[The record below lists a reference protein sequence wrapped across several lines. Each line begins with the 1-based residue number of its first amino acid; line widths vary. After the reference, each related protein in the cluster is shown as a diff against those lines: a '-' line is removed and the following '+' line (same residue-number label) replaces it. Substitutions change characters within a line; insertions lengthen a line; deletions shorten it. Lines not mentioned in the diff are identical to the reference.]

1 MKNKIIV
8 CYTAENSRE
17 KAEKLAEKLNTEIS
31 TEIKESQLALLYDE
45 RGLTLTDGN
54 LEVRGD
60 FTENRNRL
68 SENNL
73 RQEFL
78 VKAVKSKNMG
88 ENPLVVDATA
98 GLGED
103 SILLS
108 AAGSRVVMFEYNP
121 IICAL
126 LEDAMDRAR
135 ETDELCEIINRMTL
149 IEGDSTEK
157 MSEISERPEAV
168 FLDPMFPER
177 KKSGLVK
184 KKFQLLQKL
193 EKPATDERK
202 MYEEALKLHPKKI
215 VVKRPLKGPI
225 LQGTKPSYSIKGK
238 AIRYDCILLPD

>member
-1 MKNKIIV
+1 MENKIVV
-8 CYTAENSRE
+8 CYAEEKFRE
-17 KAEKLAEKLNTEIS
+17 KAEKLAKKLNTEIKS
-31 TEIKESQLALLYDE
+31 GMIENELALLYDE
-45 RGLTLTDGN
+45 RGLTLTDGD

-103 SILLS
+103 SILLA
-108 AAGSRVVMFEYNP
+108 AAGYRVIMFEYNP
-121 IICAL
+121 VICAL

-135 ETDELCEIINRMTL
+135 EIDELREVINRMTL
-149 IEGDSTEK
+149 VEGDSTEK
-157 MSEISERPEAV
+157 MSEINERPEAV

-177 KKSGLVK
+177 KKSALVK
-184 KKFQLLQKL
+184 KKFQLLQRL
-193 EKPATDERK
+193 ERPATNERELYDE
-202 MYEEALKLHPKKI
+202 AVGLKPKKI
-215 VVKRPLKGPI
+215 VIKRPLKGPV
-225 LQGTKPSYSIKGK
+225 LEGTKPSYSIKGK
-238 AIRYDCILLPD
+238 AIRYDCILL

>member
-1 MKNKIIV
+1 MENKIIV
-8 CYTAENSRE
+8 CYAEEKFRE
-17 KAEKLAEKLNTEIS
+17 KAEKLAKKLNTEIKS
-31 TEIKESQLALLYDE
+31 GLKENELSLLCDE
-45 RGLTLTDGN
+45 RGLTLTDGD

-60 FTENRNRL
+60 FAENRNRL

-78 VKAVKSKNMG
+78 VKAVKSKNVG

-103 SILLS
+103 SILLA
-108 AAGSRVVMFEYNP
+108 AAGYRVMMFEYNP
-121 IICAL
+121 VICAL

-135 ETDELCEIINRMTL
+135 KTDELREIINRMTL

-157 MSEISERPEAV
+157 MSEINERPEAV
-168 FLDPMFPER
+168 FLD
-177 KKSGLVK
+177 GLVK

-202 MYEEALKLHPKKI
+202 MYEEALKLRPKKI
-215 VVKRPLKGPI
+215 IVKRPLKGPV
-225 LQGTKPSYSIKGK
+225 LEGTKPSYSIKGK
-238 AIRYDCILLPD
+238 AIRYDCILI

>member
-1 MKNKIIV
+1 MENKIVV
-8 CYTAENSRE
+8 CYAEEKFRE
-17 KAEKLAEKLNTEIS
+17 KAEKLAKKLNTEIKS
-31 TEIKESQLALLYDE
+31 GMIENELALLYDE
-45 RGLTLTDGN
+45 RGLTLTDGA

-103 SILLS
+103 SILLA
-108 AAGSRVVMFEYNP
+108 AAGYRVIMFEYNP
-121 IICAL
+121 VICAL

-135 ETDELCEIINRMTL
+135 ETDELREVINRMTL
-149 IEGDSTEK
+149 VEGDSTEK
-157 MSEISERPEAV
+157 MSEINERPEAV

-177 KKSGLVK
+177 KKSALVK
-184 KKFQLLQKL
+184 KKFQLLQRL
-193 EKPATDERK
+193 EKPATDEVR
-202 MYEEALKLHPKKI
+202 MYDEAVRLKPKKI
-215 VVKRPLKGPI
+215 VIKRPLKGPV
-225 LQGTKPSYSIKGK
+225 LEGTKPSYSIKGK
-238 AIRYDCILLPD
+238 AIRYDCILL

>member
-1 MKNKIIV
+1 MDNKIVV
-8 CYTAENSRE
+8 CYADEKFRA
-17 KAEKLAEKLNTEIS
+17 KAEKLAKKLNTEIRD
-31 TEIKESQLALLYDE
+31 EVKENELTLLYDE
-45 RGLTLTDGN
+45 RGLTLTDGD

-60 FTENRNRL
+60 FAENKNRL

-103 SILLS
+103 SILLA
-108 AAGSRVVMFEYNP
+108 AAGYRVIMFEYNP
-121 IICAL
+121 VICAL

-135 ETDELCEIINRMTL
+135 EIGELREIIDRMTL
-149 IEGDSTEK
+149 VEGDSTEK
-157 MSEISERPEAV
+157 MSAINERPEAV

-177 KKSGLVK
+177 KKSALVK
-184 KKFQLLQKL
+184 KKFQLLQRL

-202 MYEEALKLHPKKI
+202 MYDEAVGLKPKKI
-215 VVKRPLKGPI
+215 VIKRPLKGPV
-225 LQGTKPSYSIKGK
+225 LEGTKPSYSIKGK
-238 AIRYDCILLPD
+238 AIRYDCILL

>member
-1 MKNKIIV
+1 MGNNIVV
-8 CYTAENSRE
+8 CYSEENFRE
-17 KAEKLAEKLNTEIS
+17 KAEKLAKKLNIEVKEEIS
-31 TEIKESQLALLYDE
+31 ENELALLYDE
-45 RGLTLTDGN
+45 RGLTLTDGT

-60 FTENRNRL
+60 FAENRNRL

-108 AAGSRVVMFEYNP
+108 ASGFRVVMFEYNP
-121 IICAL
+121 VICAL

-135 ETDELCEIINRMTL
+135 EIEGLREIVERMTL

-184 KKFQLLQKL
+184 KKFQLLQRL

-202 MYEEALKLHPKKI
+202 MYEEALKLRPKKI
-215 VVKRPLKGPI
+215 VVKRPLKGPN
-225 LQGTKPSYSIKGK
+225 LEGTKPSFTIKGK
-238 AIRYDCILLPD
+238 AIRYDCILL